1 MRRRYT
7 SVMRDAGSDATLE
20 RGTKALAADTDI
32 LLAISFGSVP
42 QGRAGFESDID
53 VGVWLASGRLG
64 QTTGRGCSE
73 LSPQPLAGLSL
84 VADVDTQDI
93 LTLNLTRAVQI
104 CR

>member
-53 VGVWLASGRLG
+53 VGVWLASGQIGPDHR
-64 QTTGRGCSE
+64 
-73 LSPQPLAGLSL
+73 AGLIRTIAAAPGRP
-84 VADVDTQDI
+84 VVGG
-93 LTLNLTRAVQI
+93 
-104 CR
+104 